1 MQLVKADLR
10 FKDSV
15 PAGLMDG
22 VQAVVCCTGTTA
34 FPTNRCEKVWECEE
48 CCIWRHGQSVS
59 VVRCVVLLLA
69 PPSWLHNQ
77 VSGNV
82 KLANRPILLHR
93 LHHRW
98 DNDNGP
104 KPTDL
109 VAVGNLIS
117 LTPKSIDRFVY
128 VTSAG
133 KLELV
138 CEGHKLCLMTYALLH
153 T

>member
-1 MQLVKADLR
+1 MRVVAY
-10 FKDSV
+10 
-15 PAGLMDG
+15 DG
-22 VQAVVCCTGTTA
+22 MAPWPVGIGSPLCCVIAGTTTLA
-34 FPTNRCEKVWECEE
+34 AQP
-48 CCIWRHGQSVS
+48 G
-59 VVRCVVLLLA
+59 VRQREA
-69 PPSWLHNQ
+69 GKQAST
-77 VSGNV
+77 
-82 KLANRPILLHR
+82 RPILLYR

-117 LTPKSIDRFVY
+117 LTPKTIDRFVY

-138 CEGHKLCLMTYALLH
+138 REGHKLCLMTYALLH
-153 T
+153 TWLEGEGLDRAWLVCIIGAGCPGGCRSAAQGSGKLT